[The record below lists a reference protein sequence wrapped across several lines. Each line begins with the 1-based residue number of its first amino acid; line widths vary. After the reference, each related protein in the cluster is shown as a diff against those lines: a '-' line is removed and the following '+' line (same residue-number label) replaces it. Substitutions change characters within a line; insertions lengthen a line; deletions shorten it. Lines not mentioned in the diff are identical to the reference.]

1 MSNSEDF
8 TVTYTKVLLQA
19 SPSPDYVPGPKEP
32 EQAPPLPN
40 FVPEPVYLEFMPP
53 EDELLLAEEQTLP
66 AAASP
71 TTDSPGY
78 VHESDLEE
86 DPEEEDDEDPE
97 EDPVNYPADGGEEEE
112 EHLAPAESTT
122 AALPAVDHA
131 PSAEETEPDESAK
144 HTTTTS
150 YHSGYARMSIR
161 DEPPT
166 PFWSEAE
173 IARLLVHTIHL
184 HQSSISHGHHHYLIF
199 PHHHYQYHYQYLYH
213 IYLPA
218 SPTYPL
224 GYRVAMIQ
232 LRAEAPSTSH
242 LLLLPSPIVLPRTR
256 ASVAMLRDATP
267 STYILAPRSEAPPSG
282 TPLLLLPIPLPTPSP
297 PLLPPSTDHLERI
310 PRGLLT
316 WPQKRL
322 ACLMVRRYE
331 VGKKRDVGYG
341 ITDTWDEMLVG
352 MPGEPATDE
361 TELGQWVIDLVMT
374 VRQDTYE
381 IYGRL
386 DDTQTERQM
395 VTSRVNMLVRYR
407 RAHARTT
414 RLMEIKAR
422 MSREAWGRSMDEWTR
437 CTDGY
442 GIAVQV
448 VAKSRDR
455 EPARVP
461 AQPDAPE
468 EAARDAIRSTN
479 GEDNHN
485 SRTGVRRN
493 ETRPLVDG
501 TFLKF
506 MKCKLYTLKGNKGVV
521 ELTQWVE
528 KMEIVFRIRNC
539 YVENQIKFSICTLLG
554 NALIWWNSHVRT
566 VGNDVAYAMTW
577 TELKKKMTDKYC
589 SRTEI
594 KKLEVELWVLKVKGT
609 DVIGYN
615 QCFQEL
621 ALLYVRMFPEE
632 SDKIGRYVGGLPDMI
647 HESVVDPSYGQ
658 CQEATV
664 EIVTELM
671 DKRIHTFDERQ
682 TKNKRKQDNNQ
693 QQQPQNKRQNSGR
706 AYAVGTGEKKLYRG
720 SKPLCPK

>member
-1 MSNSEDF
+1 MLDSEDS
-8 TVTYTKVLLQA
+8 TITYTEVSSRFTGPTITK
-19 SPSPDYVPGPKEP
+19 YVPGLEEP
-32 EQAPPLPN
+32 EYAPPLPDIIPALTSSPSLLLPSTDHRADRPKVCLAPQKRLCFAFGPRYEVGESSSAPAARPSGGFRVDYR
-40 FVPEPVYLEFMPP
+40 FVATMDMEFMR
-53 EDELLLAEEQTLP
+53 
-66 AAASP
+66 
-71 TTDSPGY
+71 
-78 VHESDLEE
+78 DLER
-86 DPEEEDDEDPE
+86 DVSYGITDTWDEM
-97 EDPVNYPADGGEEEE
+97 
-112 EHLAPAESTT
+112 LS
-122 AALPAVDHA
+122 
-131 PSAEETEPDESAK
+131 EPFEIDESAK

-297 PLLPPSTDHLERI
+297 PLLPPSTDHRADSE
-310 PRGLLT
+310 
-316 WPQKRL
+316 RL
-322 ACLMVRRYE
+322 AYLASEE
-331 VGKKRDVGYG
+331 VGLPYERDVGYG

-448 VAKSRDR
+448 VAKVRDSQSCR
-455 EPARVP
+455 QQHRK
-461 AQPDAPE
+461 
-468 EAARDAIRSTN
+468 R
-479 GEDNHN
+479 
-485 SRTGVRRN
+485 
-493 ETRPLVDG
+493 
-501 TFLKF
+501 
-506 MKCKLYTLKGNKGVV
+506 
-521 ELTQWVE
+521 
-528 KMEIVFRIRNC
+528 
-539 YVENQIKFSICTLLG
+539 
-554 NALIWWNSHVRT
+554 RT
-566 VGNDVAYAMTW
+566 V
-577 TELKKKMTDKYC
+577 
-589 SRTEI
+589 
-594 KKLEVELWVLKVKGT
+594 
-609 DVIGYN
+609 
-615 QCFQEL
+615 
-621 ALLYVRMFPEE
+621 
-632 SDKIGRYVGGLPDMI
+632 
-647 HESVVDPSYGQ
+647 
-658 CQEATV
+658 
-664 EIVTELM
+664 
-671 DKRIHTFDERQ
+671 
-682 TKNKRKQDNNQ
+682 
-693 QQQPQNKRQNSGR
+693 
-706 AYAVGTGEKKLYRG
+706 
-720 SKPLCPK
+720 